1 MDKIS
6 DKTRLDQLLVRLGLV
21 KSREKARAVI
31 MAGLVQ
37 IDGVKLDKP
46 GHMIPASATVSI
58 KKKYPPYVS
67 RGGLKLEAAL
77 EHFNVD
83 VAGLELLDV
92 GASTG
97 GFTDCLLQHGAQ
109 RVFAV
114 DVGHGQLDWNLRQDP
129 RVVVMEKMNA
139 RYLRPEDL
147 EVPLNGA
154 VIDVSFISLKLVV
167 PPISDLL
174 LKESFIIALIK
185 PQFEVGKTLVGKG
198 GVVRDTKLHT
208 DVIKELAAFFR
219 ANGWKVEGHVA
230 SPILGPKGNREFL
243 IYLTRKTGD
252 SIASTQ

>member
-37 IDGVKLDKP
+37 IDGVKLEKP
-46 GHMIPASATVSI
+46 GHMVPSSATVSI

-139 RYLRPEDL
+139 RHLRPEDL
-147 EVPLNGA
+147 DAPLNGA

-174 LKESFIIALIK
+174 HEESFIIALIK
-185 PQFEVGKTLVGKG
+185 PQFEVGRTLVGKG

-208 DVIKELAAFFR
+208 DVIQELAAFFS

-243 IYLTRKTGD
+243 IYLTRKAGNLHD
-252 SIASTQ
+252 FTQ